1 MEQTGKR
8 TDRKSEGIRKASR
21 VVDMSWAADYL
32 DDAWE
37 NDHSAKGAYDTQV
50 LPPLTK
56 YTQTRK
62 TDIDPMSVTQK
73 FKAAS
78 APELMPD
85 RTEELHKDD
94 IAAPDLDADTDDDDL
109 KIVDAVTEKTIATY
123 EEAQQVRSAIE
134 QADQDVR
141 DDLTLPSDQP
151 DPAIL
156 TEDTGIIPAIDEEDD
171 DITEELKI
179 RDAVT
184 DQTVASIDDAK
195 AVRRAVMLQ
204 GIDEDLDDLGGVRD
218 ALSSRKPW
226 SAGWKAPAADQS
238 LNQNNEPLS
247 RNPMKVFPWTPASRS
262 QSVSNFTETQPDQVT
277 EPADTYEEIPQE
289 PAKPK
294 ELFFTI
300 EEEPEDR
307 TAPLEEPGKTIV
319 ATGEARNIRK
329 AALVQELTSRT
340 GSFNLEDLFRE
351 DDSELYADEEEN
363 YEPYE
368 EDDEIDGYYDGPAEY
383 SDRFGRYDDHDAP
396 DRMIR
401 DRDYEDYGPGDE
413 WDDGYDDRE
422 SRSDRRRRS
431 KDRRSSRRGKT
442 VYYGYAPSKS
452 PLRFIPLV
460 LVIAVCV
467 FGFIAA
473 KQICHDVPLNS
484 SDYSKVKYTV
494 EAGLTNEQLA
504 QDLEGLGII
513 DNPLVFRL
521 RCLFYSAD
529 YVPGTYELSPCYS
542 TEKII
547 NILSGYTYGT
557 EE

>member
-1 MEQTGKR
+1 
-8 TDRKSEGIRKASR
+8 
-21 VVDMSWAADYL
+21 VVDVSWAADYL

-56 YTQTRK
+56 YTQARK

-85 RTEELHKDD
+85 RTEELHRDD
-94 IAAPDLDADTDDDDL
+94 IADPVPDADADDDDL

-123 EEAQQVRSAIE
+123 EEAQQVRSAIG
-134 QADQDVR
+134 QADQGTR
-141 DDLTLPSDQP
+141 DDLALPSDQP
-151 DPAIL
+151 DPDIL
-156 TEDTGIIPAIDEEDD
+156 TEDTGIIPAVDEDDD

-218 ALSSRKPW
+218 ALSGHKPW
-226 SAGWKAPAADQS
+226 NAGWKAPSAAPS
-238 LNQNNEPLS
+238 LSQGNEPLS
-247 RNPMKVFPWTPASRS
+247 RNPMKVFPWTAASRS
-262 QSVSNFTETQPDQVT
+262 RNVADSTGSQPAQAA
-277 EPADTYEEIPQE
+277 EPADTYEEVPQE

-300 EEEPEDR
+300 EEEPKDQ

-319 ATGEARNIRK
+319 ATGEARNVRK
-329 AALVQELTSRT
+329 AAIVQELASRT

-351 DDSELYADEEEN
+351 DDSELYTDEEEN

-368 EDDEIDGYYDGPAEY
+368 EDDEIDGFYNGPEEY
-383 SDRFGRYDDHDAP
+383 PDRFGRYEDFDDP
-396 DRMIR
+396 DLMIR
-401 DRDYEDYGPGDE
+401 EGDYEDYGPGDE
-413 WDDGYDDRE
+413 LDEPYDDRD
-422 SRSDRRRRS
+422 SRSGRRRRS
-431 KDRRSSRRGKT
+431 ERRHSSRRGKP
-442 VYYGYAPSKS
+442 VYYGYAPSKN